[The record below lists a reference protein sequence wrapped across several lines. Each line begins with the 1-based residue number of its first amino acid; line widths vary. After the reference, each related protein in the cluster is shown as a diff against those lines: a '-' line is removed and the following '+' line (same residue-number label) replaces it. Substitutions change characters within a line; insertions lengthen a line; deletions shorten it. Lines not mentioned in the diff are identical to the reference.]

1 MAHKVTEATEVTEV
15 TQCHGGADNTK
26 TDGGVA
32 YSFLI
37 TLDVNTLNRKCLIEL
52 ANNLRLSMHQRYL
65 RDFHCFV
72 LIILCTLLFFV

>member
-1 MAHKVTEATEVTEV
+1 MDWSTKLLYIMAHGVTEATEV
-15 TQCHGGADNTK
+15 TQCHGGADSTK

-52 ANNLRLSMHQRYL
+52 ANNLRSSTHNSASVP
-65 RDFHCFV
+65 F
-72 LIILCTLLFFV
+72 IALF

>member
-1 MAHKVTEATEVTEV
+1 M
-15 TQCHGGADNTK
+15 HGGADGTK

-52 ANNLRLSMHQRYL
+52 SNNLRCSTHNSAS
-65 RDFHCFV
+65 V
-72 LIILCTLLFFV
+72 TSIALF

>member
-1 MAHKVTEATEVTEV
+1 MAHGATEATEIM
-15 TQCHGGADNTK
+15 QCHGGADGTK

-52 ANNLRLSMHQRYL
+52 GKQSP
-65 RDFHCFV
+65 
-72 LIILCTLLFFV
+72 LLNAPTVPP

>member
-1 MAHKVTEATEVTEV
+1 MAHGVTEATEV
-15 TQCHGGADNTK
+15 TQCHGGADSTK

-52 ANNLRLSMHQRYL
+52 ANISVAQ
-65 RDFHCFV
+65 
-72 LIILCTLLFFV
+72 CTNGASVTSIALF

>member
-1 MAHKVTEATEVTEV
+1 MAHGVTEATKV
-15 TQCHGGADNTK
+15 TQCHGDADGTK

-52 ANNLRLSMHQRYL
+52 ANNLRCSAHNSASVTFIAL
-65 RDFHCFV
+65 F
-72 LIILCTLLFFV
+72 LISLCTLRSSV

>member
-1 MAHKVTEATEVTEV
+1 MAHGVTEATEV
-15 TQCHGGADNTK
+15 TQCHGGADGTK

-52 ANNLRLSMHQRYL
+52 ANNLRRSTYRRYL
-65 RDFHCFV
+65 RAYQC
-72 LIILCTLLFFV
+72 LF